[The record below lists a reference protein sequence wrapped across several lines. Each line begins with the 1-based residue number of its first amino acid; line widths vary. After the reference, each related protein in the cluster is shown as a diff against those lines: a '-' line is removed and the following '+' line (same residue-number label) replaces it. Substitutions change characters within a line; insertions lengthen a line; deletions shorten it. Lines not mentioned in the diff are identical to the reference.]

1 MFLEELAR
9 SKTVEDKT
17 VIGKTD
23 LVHMQMNK
31 NQTNGVVLVVT
42 SPDFRKDKNI
52 VVGAFRQFE
61 GYTVIVDDESPVD
74 YKNVLA
80 LIKAVAYYHGYGDSN
95 KVFGFY
101 YSGYGG
107 SDNGR
112 AYIQLGN
119 TDLPEER
126 IYLDWIVSLYGQSKK
141 RFLPCLMFFELCSK
155 SASDSELL
163 LLPNRSMSLVAASGL
178 HTAGAGRTGGCR
190 IGGRHTGVGKWTQKL
205 FKCIQENDGPITSLI
220 DKAHNELHKL
230 DKLVG
235 CSYVCSVY
243 LEKRQSNFT
252 EEQSHHHIHKH
263 RGD

>member
-1 MFLEELAR
+1 
-9 SKTVEDKT
+9 
-17 VIGKTD
+17 
-23 LVHMQMNK
+23 MQMK
-31 NQTNGVVLVVT
+31 DNQNNGVVLVVT
-42 SPDFRKDKNI
+42 SPDFRKDKSI

-61 GYTVIVDDESPVD
+61 GYTVIVDDDSPVD
-74 YKNVLA
+74 CKNVLA

-112 AYIQLGN
+112 AYIQLGD

-155 SASDSELL
+155 SASDSLL
-163 LLPNRSMSLVAASGL
+163 LLPNRSKSLVATSGL
-178 HTAGAGRTGGCR
+178 HLANVGRTGVDSGCTS
-190 IGGRHTGVGKWTQKL
+190 HSVGKWTQKL

-220 DKAHNELHKL
+220 HRVHNELHESNE
-230 DKLVG
+230 LVG

-252 EEQSHHHIHKH
+252 EEQSHHHRH
-263 RGD
+263 RHTGD